1 MDMLLLCVVFMAHSL
16 SIKNLYFTWSKQNNF
31 ALRIPKWQVETG
43 QKVFCMGAQGKA
55 SLPY

>member
-1 MDMLLLCVVFMAHSL
+1 MAHSL

-43 QKVFCMGAQGKA
+43 QKVFCMGAQGNA